1 MPVYWTLPSQVCT
14 FRNTCLGADFK
25 TVINSSII
33 QKYKYWFIESKLFF
47 LTRAKAK
54 LSHQIRVTS
63 TESVRELC
71 YESLKVLPTLLR
83 SMNVSE
89 ELSQCIWQ
97 ELISEVVQR
106 HKVIQ
111 NISPSRI
118 KSHIIREISFNC
130 INMKM

>member
-1 MPVYWTLPSQVCT
+1 M
-14 FRNTCLGADFK
+14 K
-25 TVINSSII
+25 TDPLNQSS
-33 QKYKYWFIESKLFF
+33 FL

-54 LSHQIRVTS
+54 LPHQIRITS

-71 YESLKVLPTLLR
+71 DESFKVLPTLLR
-83 SMNVSE
+83 SVNVSE

-111 NISPSRI
+111 NISPGGM
-118 KSHIIREISFNC
+118 KTHIIRKVSYNC
-130 INMKM
+130 

>member
-1 MPVYWTLPSQVCT
+1 MFLD
-14 FRNTCLGADFK
+14 ADFRI
-25 TVINSSII
+25 TLA
-33 QKYKYWFIESKLFF
+33 FCFF
-47 LTRAKAK
+47 FLLTRAKAK

-63 TESVRELC
+63 TESVREFC

-111 NISPSRI
+111 NISPGRM
-118 KSHIIREISFNC
+118 KPHIIREVFLPV
-130 INMKM
+130 